1 MKLKR
6 YANAADFLA
15 HTQATLER
23 NEAANNLMI
32 GIAVRLKEHPDRIK
46 TPPYLATVKAGD
58 VLLAA
63 AVMTPPHRVII
74 HAESADPIPLGLIV
88 QDLLADSWAPPG
100 TVGPSVVARAFSGVW
115 VAAAGGTI
123 HLLRHERVYELRQVV
138 PPAGAPGA
146 LRVATE
152 TDTELAARWIY
163 EFSQEAGLEGTTESS
178 AEIAAQRID
187 QRDLFLWDA
196 GEPVSL
202 AGKSRHSTHGVVIGP
217 VYTPPAFRRR
227 GYAGACVAALSQRL
241 LDAGWE
247 FCALFT
253 DLANP
258 TSNSVYQKIGYRPLG
273 DFDEWAFAPPSD
285 MIDGSSTAC

>member
-1 MKLKR
+1 MKLIR
-6 YANAADFLA
+6 HQAAVAFLA
-15 HTQATLER
+15 HAQAVLEQH
-23 NEAANNLMI
+23 EAANNLMI

-46 TPPYLATVKAGD
+46 TPPYLATVADGD
-58 VLLAA
+58 ALLAA

-74 HAESADPIPLGLIV
+74 HGESADPAPLKLIV
-88 QDLLADSWAPPG
+88 QDLLGSNWTPPG
-100 TVGPSVVARAFSGVW
+100 TVGPADVARAFAETW
-115 VAAAGGTI
+115 TATAGGVFR
-123 HLLRHERVYELRQVV
+123 LLRHERVYELRQVIH
-138 PPAGAPGA
+138 PAGVPGA

-152 TDTELAARWIY
+152 TDTGLVAAWLH
-163 EFSQEAGLEGTTESS
+163 EFTQEAGLEGTAESA

-187 QRDLFLWDA
+187 QRDMFLWADNQ
-196 GEPVSL
+196 PVSL
-202 AGKSRHSTHGVVIGP
+202 AAKSRHSTHGVAIGP
-217 VYTPPAFRRR
+217 VYTPLAFRRR

-273 DFDEWAFAPPSD
+273 VFDEYKFE
-285 MIDGSSTAC
+285 